1 MANLVNELEHL
12 TEEILTKDE
21 LTELL
26 ASKKPLTHYI
36 GFEISGLVH
45 IGHVST
51 LNVFKPLQDSG
62 AKSIIWLADWHSYIN
77 NKLGGSFENIR
88 TAAAYFEHAMRA
100 ALLCYGVDHTKVNF
114 LLAND
119 TYTMKYWELVMA
131 VAKNTTLSRTK
142 RSLDIAGRTAGDSI
156 PTAILFY
163 PSMQAADIFFLN
175 VNIAHAGMDQRK
187 AHVVARDAHVPGFQ
201 KPVAI
206 HNHILQG
213 LQKPSVWP
221 IPEGDP
227 LQTAIAL
234 KMSKSKPDSAI
245 FIHDEPDVIAS
256 KIKKAFCPP
265 KETKFN
271 PIIDWAIHLIL
282 KHDKSFTIERP
293 EQYGGTLVIESAE
306 QLISLYEADQL
317 SPVDLKN
324 GVTIWI
330 QNFLAPARE
339 YFKGEDKQKLL
350 STMRSMIITR

>member
-1 MANLVNELEHL
+1 MANLIDQLEHL
-12 TEEILTKDE
+12 TEEILTKEE
-21 LTELL
+21 LAELL
-26 ASKKPLTHYI
+26 ASKKKLTHYI

-45 IGHVST
+45 IGHVSS
-51 LNVFKPLQDSG
+51 LNVVKPLQDHG
-62 AKSIIWLADWHSYIN
+62 AQSIIWLADWHSYIN

-88 TAAAYFEHAMRA
+88 TAAKYFEHAMRA
-100 ALLCYGVDHTKVNF
+100 ALLCHGVDHTKVQF

-163 PSMQAADIFFLN
+163 PSMQAADIFFLG

-187 AHVVARDAHVPGFQ
+187 AHIVARDARLPGFQ
-201 KPVAI
+201 KPVSI
-206 HNHILQG
+206 HTHILQG
-213 LQKPSVWP
+213 LQKPSIWP

-265 KETKFN
+265 KETKHN
-271 PIIDWAIHLIL
+271 PIIDWTINLIL
-282 KHDKSFTIERP
+282 KRDKTFTIERP
-293 EQYGGTLVIESAE
+293 AQYGGTLVINNPQ
-306 QLISLYEADQL
+306 QLIALYEQEQL

-324 GVTIWI
+324 GVTQWI
-330 QNFLAPARE
+330 QHFLEPARE
-339 YFKGEDKQKLL
+339 YFKSEDKQKLL
-350 STMRSMIITR
+350 EQMRSMVITR